1 MGDKATAGSGEP
13 SGNNNKTNTGASTKG
28 GSSTSTNTGA
38 GTRTGTGAGTG
49 TGTKGNEKEKIVPRL
64 VNVDVPE
71 SEEAKKER
79 KRLERNAKR
88 RERYAKE
95 KATKTKEEQQLV
107 NDSQLKILIMTFGEI
122 LASRDGMSQWRIT
135 EAEATQI
142 ATPLSNIIKNSTGGE
157 AVEKYADHIALVMA
171 CISVVVPRIVI
182 TLNNKKKEKAS
193 NGVIKNRP
201 STSRGNNKAGTVNN
215 VNRTNNG
222 QTASNGKDDDTE
234 LLGNLDYIGG

>member
-1 MGDKATAGSGEP
+1 MGDKATAGNGEP
-13 SGNNNKTNTGASTKG
+13 NRNNNKTITGTSAKG
-28 GSSTSTNTGA
+28 GSSTSTTAGA

-49 TGTKGNEKEKIVPRL
+49 TGAKTEKVIPKV
-64 VNVDVPE
+64 VNVEVPE

-107 NDSQLKILIMTFGEI
+107 NDSQIKILIMTFGEI

-135 EAEATQI
+135 EQEATQI

-171 CISVVVPRIVI
+171 CISVVVPRLVI

-215 VNRTNNG
+215 VNRANNG